1 MFFKP
6 KFKLIFFYWIDP
18 LAAPGRPFT
27 WHDITSTC
35 ENINSISQRYRGQI
49 TLSSYFCSKFLHA
62 MELAYQGCNSIEK
75 SFLLEMSLKCTNLG
89 IIRNLTVSKWDLK
102 WFYKPKLLQLNF
114 LPALP
119 VRVRRSHLGNVRL
132 ETCREQVMSQPN
144 VTVVGV
150 ARKQRNWEGHQGRA
164 HIWNLGLMFFDP
176 KAPLFEAYFPT
187 YLLTHCQSEIGHKLG
202 RTLIWPIRYCS
213 GKYIFFWIWFKSTWR
228 LSRKCVY
235 PISHLSSL
243 DILYCFVLCFM
254 LSCLARMCLWGRN
267 SRPFFWKTSRFDGM
281 GNGVQR
287 SLGDQKIHI
296 QSYTDRLKSNQM

>member
-1 MFFKP
+1 MTSPPLVKISTVSANVTGV
-6 KFKLIFFYWIDP
+6 KLLFQVIF
-18 LAAPGRPFT
+18 AP
-27 WHDITSTC
+27 
-35 ENINSISQRYRGQI
+35 
-49 TLSSYFCSKFLHA
+49 SSCTPWSWRTRDAIQLRKVFCLRCPWNVQ
-62 MELAYQGCNSIEK
+62 M
-75 SFLLEMSLKCTNLG
+75 G

-187 YLLTHCQSEIGHKLG
+187 YLLTHLP
-202 RTLIWPIRYCS
+202 IWD
-213 GKYIFFWIWFKSTWR
+213 W
-228 LSRKCVY
+228 
-235 PISHLSSL
+235 
-243 DILYCFVLCFM
+243 
-254 LSCLARMCLWGRN
+254 A
-267 SRPFFWKTSRFDGM
+267 
-281 GNGVQR
+281 
-287 SLGDQKIHI
+287 
-296 QSYTDRLKSNQM
+296 